1 MDAQQLLD
9 FIIIPTLKGMGGN
22 YDSLDSRIL
31 LLSTAAIESNCG
43 YYIRQKTNDGYG
55 KAMGIWQMEENTEKD
70 ILDNCDA
77 INDEDY
83 LFSFTRNL
91 TTDTGVILCK
101 KYLIVCPEYACAMAR
116 LKYSMDLHALPNRS
130 DKDAIYRYYKRI
142 YNTEYGASTPY
153 KFNKAWESNG
163 LDDVNLEGT
172 NGIF

>member
-22 YDSLDSRIL
+22 YDSLDARIL

-55 KAMGIWQMEENTEKD
+55 KAMGIWQMEDSTSGD
-70 ILDNCDA
+70 IWDNCDA
-77 INDEDY
+77 LQKEDHLP
-83 LFSFTRNL
+83 LFLRNL
-91 TTDTGVILCK
+91 TSNTGIFHK
-101 KYLIVCPEYACAMAR
+101 KYLVVCPEYSCAMAR
-116 LKYSMDLHALPNRS
+116 LKYSMDVHALPNRS

-142 YNTEYGASTPY
+142 YNTEHGASTPY
-153 KFNKAWESNG
+153 KFNKAWELNG